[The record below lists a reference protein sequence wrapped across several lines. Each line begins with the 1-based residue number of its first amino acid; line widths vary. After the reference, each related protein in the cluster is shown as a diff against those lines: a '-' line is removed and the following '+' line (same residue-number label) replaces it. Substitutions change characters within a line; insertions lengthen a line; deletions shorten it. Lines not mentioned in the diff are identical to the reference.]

1 MIEEEKK
8 LYDLIIRIYEKFIMG
23 KKTKKYKVT
32 CVISFKKVRNER
44 VGIMKINSMSVMQKA
59 KRRGG
64 IHQLAQLS
72 FLQRNRQSIISIYIE
87 S

>member
-44 VGIMKINSMSVMQKA
+44 VGIMKINA
-59 KRRGG
+59 
-64 IHQLAQLS
+64 LS
-72 FLQRNRQSIISIYIE
+72 E
-87 S
+87 M